1 MGELEIKDLNRFT
14 GMLLD
19 YFSQETDL
27 QRLVNI
33 SDARDKLDQF
43 VKNNE
48 RLLLRSAGSISKTK
62 ADSHAKSEYKKYK
75 KQLRKIVHQK
85 SLEED

>member
-1 MGELEIKDLNRFT
+1 
-14 GMLLD
+14 MLLD

-33 SDARDKLDQF
+33 SDARVKLDQF

-48 RLLLRSAGSISKTK
+48 RPLLRNAGSISKTK
-62 ADSHAKSEYKKYK
+62 ADSHAKGEYKKYK
-75 KQLRKIVHQK
+75 EQVRKIAHKK